1 MAPIPLSGFAFPVAS
16 LARGQRTSRAAVT
29 AWHRHVPGVAGG
41 RFHAV
46 KDREDNGQA
55 GERRNPHYLLLR
67 RGQYK
72 VATAVPGLPQHLR

>member
-1 MAPIPLSGFAFPVAS
+1 MAP
-16 LARGQRTSRAAVT
+16 AR
-29 AWHRHVPGVAGG
+29 AGG
-41 RFHAV
+41 GGRRFHAV

-72 VATAVPGLPQHLR
+72 VATAVPGLPQHSR